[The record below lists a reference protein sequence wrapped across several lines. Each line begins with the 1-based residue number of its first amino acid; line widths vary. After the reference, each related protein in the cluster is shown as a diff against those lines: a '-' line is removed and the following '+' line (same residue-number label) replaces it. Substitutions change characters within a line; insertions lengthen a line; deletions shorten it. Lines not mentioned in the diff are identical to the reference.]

1 MITLKI
7 ASPSGKI
14 YNGTCGRVQVKT
26 TDGVI
31 TILPKHV
38 PLVSVILNGYVIID
52 NETKYE
58 ISNGMVTVNENSQ
71 VDILVMDIE
80 VNKV

>member
-38 PLVSVILNGYVIID
+38 PLVSVILRSEERRVGK
-52 NETKYE
+52 E
-58 ISNGMVTVNENSQ
+58 
-71 VDILVMDIE
+71 
-80 VNKV
+80 